1 MIDALLSQL
10 ETDLGTFVTA
20 FVTTARAHLENEV
33 ALVAEERT
41 RGLTEVAEERAE
53 MALKRAELSQEIE
66 VMQMHREMQQGRI
79 GVNIG
84 GYRFETTVQTLRRV
98 PNTFFDAYFS
108 GRYAQDVCNDGS
120 IFVDRDGE
128 HFGHILEYMRYQDGG
143 GTLSTM
149 ERYSTS
155 GWSAAV
161 AMGTPRYAFGAW
173 HCVVA
178 GNICVS
184 GGLDGRANCA
194 SVEIYAPLSDT
205 WSFGV
210 PLSEYRCR
218 HAAVPVGSAMYI
230 LGGEVGGNNNSTV
243 TATVLKIDRHG
254 TYS

>member
-20 FVTTARAHLENEV
+20 FVTTARAHLENGV

-149 ERYSTS
+149 ERLQHFRMERS
-155 GWSAAV
+155 GCNGHSPIRFWCLRGRREHLRKWWARW
-161 AMGTPRYAFGAW
+161 PREL
-173 HCVVA
+173 CK
-178 GNICVS
+178 
-184 GGLDGRANCA
+184 R
-194 SVEIYAPLSDT
+194 
-205 WSFGV
+205 
-210 PLSEYRCR
+210 
-218 HAAVPVGSAMYI
+218 
-230 LGGEVGGNNNSTV
+230 
-243 TATVLKIDRHG
+243 
-254 TYS
+254 